1 MTLLSG
7 RRFAPLLVAL
17 ACSALAVSPAFAQNI
32 TGSLSGTVVDPT
44 CAVVVGAD
52 VTLTNEASRDVRRTK
67 SNADGY
73 FAFAAVP
80 PASYTVTI
88 ETAGFSKYEQKGVVL
103 RVGDSRSLRTVPLK
117 VAGMS
122 EEATVTASVDFAP
135 LNSGEKSATLTS
147 DQILNFSTVG
157 RSAAEL
163 LKVLPG
169 MTPVTQGVSNR
180 PGFTGEVI
188 GINGN
193 GEYQGGGNNNQSAIG
208 NYSGNGTRTE
218 ALDITVDG
226 APGADPGCNC
236 ATSVNPN
243 PEMVQE
249 FKVLQSNFG
258 AEHAKGP
265 VAMTVVSKQGGREFH
280 GTLYTYLRDYHLN
293 SNEWFANKVGK
304 DRVKNKFLYPGF
316 NVSGPV
322 LVPGT
327 DFNKNRDKVFF
338 FLGYEYFKQALDT
351 GFVKSWVPTAAM
363 RNGDFSQAASYL
375 GPGTGGTYVNSVPAG
390 FPGGIIPPSQIDPGG
405 RALLNVF
412 PQPNANP
419 AVTGGYNYVD
429 NLLVDQNGTQL
440 LGRVDVN
447 VSENTKLFLRYNRQR
462 EVQPF
467 VIGLWWRNGARQVPY
482 PSSISAANR
491 SDSATASL
499 THVFNPT
506 LTNETLFAVTYIDFP
521 NAFDDRSK
529 ISRQALGYPYQGIF
543 KQSNDQIP
551 SVDAGG
557 WGNDSQGPLYY
568 NPGGFDPVLFATKW
582 QVSASDNLTKVWG
595 THTFKAGAYFEHVIN
610 KQPGNDNS
618 NGLIELATW
627 DGQSTG
633 NTFADLL
640 LGHGSNYAESSKNV
654 LHDMAY
660 NLWEGYVQDSWKVKP
675 RLTVDYGVRIASEGP
690 WYDRL
695 GNGMSVFDPSIYSA
709 TAPGSSFPGI
719 TWTKKDSRI
728 PLSGTEKPPI
738 YFTPR
743 VGFAYDVK
751 GTGSTV
757 VRGGFGIYRYH
768 EPQAIY
774 SGLLDLPQGF
784 RNTNVGS
791 AYTLASL
798 EGLGGGNVVFN
809 GNTIALD
816 DKKQP
821 VTYSWSATLNQRLPW
836 AMNIEVGYAGNK
848 QNDLRNEGV
857 SNYNP
862 VPLGAMI
869 NDPTGDP
876 NKYRLLPNYGDL
888 QVFRHSLYS
897 NYHGLQALLSRQR
910 GRFNFTLA
918 YTFSKALGIRAAGS
932 AASTSG
938 LVSEYIKDTT
948 GKTVDIR
955 QFDYGVSSNDRT
967 HVATASYS
975 WQLGEFKNNGFLN
988 AVLGGW
994 QLTGI
999 STYISGTPLQPA
1011 ISSNLNMTGTLAD
1024 GTDISATRV
1033 SGSTSV
1039 PAQPKLTCNPTSG
1052 VPSGYLFNPSCFAA
1066 PGPGDNG
1073 NFIFPYV
1080 KGQKYLNHDLSVF
1093 KNFAIGDK
1101 GQKLQFRASAYNV
1114 LNHPIAYP
1122 DIGTNLTLRFDHGQ
1136 LANPEFAKL
1145 PENNKFGRRIVQLAL
1160 RYTF

>member
-1 MTLLSG
+1 MTLLSA
-7 RRFAPLLVAL
+7 RRIAFLPVAL
-17 ACSALAVSPAFAQNI
+17 ACLTLAVSPTFAQNI

-44 CAVVVGAD
+44 GAVVVGAD

-80 PASYTVTI
+80 PGSYSVAI
-88 ETAGFSKYEQKGVVL
+88 ETPGFSKYEQRGVTL
-103 RVGDSRSLRTVPLK
+103 KIGDSRSLRTLPLK
-117 VAGMS
+117 VAGMT
-122 EEATVTASVDFAP
+122 EEATVTASIDFAP

-147 DQILNFSTVG
+147 EQILNFSTVG

-193 GEYQGGGNNNQSAIG
+193 GEYQGGGGNNQSAIG

-265 VAMTVVSKQGGREFH
+265 VAMSVVSKQGGRDFH

-293 SNEWFANKVGK
+293 SNEWFANKVGSA
-304 DRVKNKFLYPGF
+304 RVKNKFLFPGF

-322 LVPGT
+322 LIPGT
-327 DFNKNRDKVFF
+327 DFNKDRDKVFF

-363 RNGDFSQAASYL
+363 RNGDFSQAANL
-375 GPGTGGTYVNSVPAG
+375 GLTGGYVNSVPSG
-390 FPGGIIPPSQIDPGG
+390 FPGGIIPTSQIDPGG
-405 RALLNVF
+405 RSLLNLF

-440 LGRVDVN
+440 LGRVDFN

-467 VIGLWWRNGARQVPY
+467 VIGLWWRNRESQVPY
-482 PSSISAANR
+482 PSSISAKNR

-529 ISRQALGYPYQGIF
+529 ISRQALGYPYKGVF
-543 KQSNDQIP
+543 GQSPDQIP

-557 WGNDSQGPLYY
+557 WGNNGPIYF

-595 THTFKAGAYFEHVIN
+595 THTFKAGVYYEHVIN
-610 KQPGNDNS
+610 TQPGSGFS

-627 DGQSTG
+627 DGSSTG

-640 LGHGSNYAESSKNV
+640 QGHGSQYQETSKNV

-660 NLWEGYVQDSWKVKP
+660 NLWEGYVQDSWKIKP

-709 TAPGSSFPGI
+709 TAPSSSFPGI
-719 TWTKKDSRI
+719 TWTAKDSRI
-728 PLSGTEKPPI
+728 PLSGTRKPPV

-757 VRGGFGIYRYH
+757 LRGGFGIYRYH

-774 SGLLDLPQGF
+774 SNLLDLPQGF
-784 RNTNVGS
+784 RSISVGS

-798 EGLGGGNVVFN
+798 DALGGGNVVFN
-809 GNTIALD
+809 GETIALD
-816 DKKQP
+816 DRKQP
-821 VTYSWSATLNQRLPW
+821 VNYSWSVTLNQRLP
-836 AMNIEVGYAGNK
+836 ASMNIEVGYVGNK
-848 QNDLRNEGV
+848 SEDLRNEGV
-857 SNYNP
+857 ANINP

-888 QVFRHSLYS
+888 NVYRHSLYS

-910 GRFNFTLA
+910 GRFNYTLA
-918 YTFSKALGIRAAGS
+918 YTFSKALGIRSAGGTGPAA
-932 AASTSG
+932 
-938 LVSEYIKDTT
+938 VSEYLKDAK
-948 GKTVDIR
+948 GNPVDER
-955 QFDYGVSSNDRT
+955 TFNYGVLGTDRT

-975 WQLGEFKNNGFLN
+975 WQLGEFKNNAFLN

-999 STYISGTPLQPA
+999 STYISGTPLQA
-1011 ISSNLNMTGTLAD
+1011 ATSTNFSMSGTLAD
-1024 GTDISATRV
+1024 GTDISSTRV
-1033 SGSTSV
+1033 SGSPSV
-1039 PAQPKLTCNPTSG
+1039 PAQPKLTCDPASG

-1066 PGPGDNG
+1066 PSAGQNG
-1073 NFIFPYV
+1073 NFIFPYI

-1093 KNFAIGDK
+1093 KNFGIGSK

-1114 LNHPIAYP
+1114 LNHPIAFP
-1122 DIGTNLTLRFDHGQ
+1122 DAGTNLALRFDHGK
-1136 LANPEFAKL
+1136 LSNPEFAKL

-1160 RYTF
+1160 RYSF

>member
-1 MTLLSG
+1 MTFLSS
-7 RRFAPLLVAL
+7 RRIPLLLVAL
-17 ACSALAVSPAFAQNI
+17 ICLTLAVSNALAQNI

-44 CAVVVGAD
+44 GAVVVGAD

-80 PASYTVTI
+80 PGSYSVAI
-88 ETAGFSKYEQKGVVL
+88 ETAGFAKYEQKGVML
-103 RVGDSRSLRTVPLK
+103 RIGDSRSLRTIPLK
-117 VAGMS
+117 VAGMT
-122 EEATVTASVDFAP
+122 EEATVTASVDLAP

-163 LKVLPG
+163 LKILPG
-169 MTPVTQGVSNR
+169 MTPVTVGTQNR

-265 VAMTVVSKQGGREFH
+265 VAMTVVSKQGGRDFH

-293 SNEWFANKVGK
+293 SNEWFGNKVGSE
-304 DRVKNKFLYPGF
+304 RVKNKFLYPGF

-322 LVPGT
+322 LIPGT

-363 RNGDFSQAASYL
+363 RNGDFSQAASL
-375 GPGTGGTYVNSVPAG
+375 GLTGGAVNSVPTG
-390 FPGGIIPPSQIDPGG
+390 FPGGIIPASQIDPGG

-419 AVTGGYNYVD
+419 ATTGGYNYVD

-440 LGRVDVN
+440 LGRVDFN
-447 VSENTKLFLRYNRQR
+447 VSENTKLFVRYNRQR

-467 VIGLWWRNGARQVPY
+467 VIGLWWRNRTDQVPY
-482 PSSISAANR
+482 PSSISAKNR

-529 ISRQALGYPYQGIF
+529 ISRKALGYPYQGIF

-557 WGNDSQGPLYY
+557 WGSNGPIYY

-610 KQPGNDNS
+610 KQPGNGDS

-627 DGQSTG
+627 DGSSTG

-640 LGHGSNYAESSKNV
+640 LGHGSQYQETTKNV

-695 GNGMSVFDPSIYSA
+695 GNGMAVFDPGLYSP
-709 TAPGSSFPGI
+709 TAPGSSFPGV
-719 TWTKKDSRI
+719 TWTAKDSRI
-728 PLSGTEKPPI
+728 PLSGTQKPPI

-774 SGLLDLPQGF
+774 SNLLDLPQGF
-784 RNTNVGS
+784 RNISVGS
-791 AYTLASL
+791 AYTLA
-798 EGLGGGNVVFN
+798 GLDKVSGGNVVFN
-809 GNTIALD
+809 GQTIALD

-848 QNDLRNEGV
+848 QDDLRNANV
-857 SNYNP
+857 ANYNP

-888 QVFRHSLYS
+888 TVYRHSLYA

-918 YTFSKALGIRAAGS
+918 YTFSKGLGIRAGDNTGPGA
-932 AASTSG
+932 
-938 LVSEYIKDTT
+938 VSEYLKDAK
-948 GKTVDIR
+948 GNPVDQR
-955 QFDYGVSSNDRT
+955 SFNYGVLGTDRT

-988 AVLGGW
+988 AIVGGW
-994 QLTGI
+994 QVTGI
-999 STYISGTPLQPA
+999 STYISGAPLQA
-1011 ISSNLNMTGTLAD
+1011 ATSTNFNMTGTLAD
-1024 GTDISATRV
+1024 GTDITATRV
-1033 SGSTSV
+1033 SGSPSV
-1039 PAQPKLTCNPTSG
+1039 PAQPKLTCDPTSG
-1052 VPSGYLFNPSCFAA
+1052 VPGGYLFNPSCFAA
-1066 PGPGDNG
+1066 PTAGQNG

-1093 KNFAIGDK
+1093 KNFSIGSK

-1114 LNHPIAYP
+1114 LNHPIAFP
-1122 DIGTNLTLRFDHGQ
+1122 DTGTNLTLRFDHGK
-1136 LANPEFAKL
+1136 LSNPEFAKL

-1160 RYTF
+1160 RYSF

>member
-1 MTLLSG
+1 MTFLSF
-7 RRFAPLLVAL
+7 RRIPLLLVAL
-17 ACSALAVSPAFAQNI
+17 ACSTLALSPAFAQNI

-44 CAVVVGAD
+44 GAVVVGAD
-52 VTLTNEASRDVRRTK
+52 VTITNEASRDVRRTK

-103 RVGDSRSLRTVPLK
+103 RVGDSRSLRTVPLR

-169 MTPVTQGVSNR
+169 MTPVTVGTQNR

-208 NYSGNGTRTE
+208 NFSGNGTRTE

-249 FKVLQSNFG
+249 FKVLQANFG

-265 VAMTVVSKQGGREFH
+265 VAMTVVSKQGGRDFH

-322 LVPGT
+322 LIPGT

-351 GFVKSWVPTAAM
+351 GFIKSWVPTAAM
-363 RNGDFSQAASYL
+363 RNGDFSQAANL
-375 GPGTGGTYVNSVPAG
+375 GLTGGFVNTVPSG
-390 FPGGIIPPSQIDPGG
+390 FPGGVIPTNQIDPGG

-412 PQPNANP
+412 PQPNSST

-440 LGRVDVN
+440 LGRVDFN
-447 VSENTKLFLRYNRQR
+447 VSENTKLFVRYNRQR

-467 VIGLWWRNGARQVPY
+467 VIGLWWRNGDRQVPY
-482 PSSISAANR
+482 PTGISAANR
-491 SDSATASL
+491 SDSTTASL

-557 WGNDSQGPLYY
+557 WGNNGPLFY

-595 THTFKAGAYFEHVIN
+595 THTFKAGVYFEHVIN

-618 NGLIELATW
+618 NGLIEMATW
-627 DGQSTG
+627 DGSSTG

-640 LGHGSNYAESSKNV
+640 LGRGSQYQESTKNV

-709 TAPGSSFPGI
+709 SAPGSTLPGI
-719 TWTKKDSRI
+719 TWTAKDSRI
-728 PLSGTEKPPI
+728 PLSGTEKPPV

-784 RNTNVGS
+784 RNTSVGS

-798 EGLGGGNVVFN
+798 EALGGGNVVFN

-836 AMNIEVGYAGNK
+836 AMNIEVGYVGNK
-848 QNDLRNEGV
+848 QNDLRNENV
-857 SNYNP
+857 ANINP

-888 QVFRHSLYS
+888 NVYRHSLYS

-910 GRFNFTLA
+910 GRFNYTLA
-918 YTFSKALGIRAAGS
+918 YTFSKALGIRAGGNTGPGA
-932 AASTSG
+932 
-938 LVSEYIKDTT
+938 VSEYLKDAR
-948 GKTVDIR
+948 GNPVDQR
-955 QFDYGVSSNDRT
+955 SFNYGVLGTDRT

-975 WQLGEFKNNGFLN
+975 WQLGELKNGGFLN
-988 AVLGGW
+988 ALFGGW
-994 QLTGI
+994 QITGI
-999 STYISGTPLQPA
+999 STYISGTPLQA
-1011 ISSNLNMTGTLAD
+1011 ATSTNFSMSGTLAD
-1024 GTDISATRV
+1024 GSDINSQRV
-1033 SGSTSV
+1033 SGSPSV
-1039 PAQPKLTCNPTSG
+1039 PAQPKLTCDPTSG

-1066 PGPGDNG
+1066 PSAGQNG

-1080 KGQKYLNHDLSVF
+1080 RGQKYLNHDLSVF
-1093 KNFAIGDK
+1093 KNFGIGSK

-1114 LNHPIAYP
+1114 LNHPIAFP
-1122 DIGTNLTLRFDHGQ
+1122 DPGTNLTLRFDQGK

-1145 PENNKFGRRIVQLAL
+1145 PEDNKFGRRIVQLAL
-1160 RYTF
+1160 RFSF

>member
-1 MTLLSG
+1 MTLQSAS
-7 RRFAPLLVAL
+7 RRTLLLLVAL
-17 ACSALAVSPAFAQNI
+17 ACSTLAVSPAFAQNI

-44 CAVVVGAD
+44 GAVVVGAD

-80 PASYTVTI
+80 PGSYSVAI
-88 ETAGFSKYEQKGVVL
+88 ETPGFSKYEQKGVTL
-103 RVGDSRSLRTVPLK
+103 KIGDSRSLRTVALK
-117 VAGMS
+117 VAGMT
-122 EEATVTASVDFAP
+122 EEATVTASVDLAP

-208 NYSGNGTRTE
+208 NFSGNGTRTD

-265 VAMTVVSKQGGREFH
+265 VAMSVVSKQGGRDFH

-293 SNEWFANKVGK
+293 SNEWFANKVEK

-322 LVPGT
+322 LIPGT

-363 RNGDFSQAASYL
+363 RNGDFSQAANL
-375 GPGTGGTYVNSVPAG
+375 GLTGSYVNSVPSG
-390 FPGGIIPPSQIDPGG
+390 FPGGVIPAGQIDPGG
-405 RALLNVF
+405 RVLLNVF

-440 LGRVDVN
+440 LGRVDFN

-467 VIGLWWRNGARQVPY
+467 VIGLWWRNRESQVPY

-529 ISRQALGYPYQGIF
+529 ISRQALGYPYKGVF
-543 KQSNDQIP
+543 GQSPDQIP

-557 WGNDSQGPLYY
+557 WGNNGPIYF

-595 THTFKAGAYFEHVIN
+595 THTFKAGVYYEHVIN
-610 KQPGNDNS
+610 KQPGSNNS

-627 DGQSTG
+627 DGSSTG

-640 LGHGSNYAESSKNV
+640 LGHGSQYQETSKNV

-675 RLTVDYGVRIASEGP
+675 RLTIDYGVRIASEGP
-690 WYDRL
+690 WYDRQ
-695 GNGMSVFDPSIYSA
+695 GIGMAVFDPSIYSP
-709 TAPGSSFPGI
+709 TASASTFPGV
-719 TWTKKDSRI
+719 TWTTKNSAI
-728 PLSGTEKPPI
+728 PLSGTEKPPV

-768 EPQAIY
+768 EPQSIY
-774 SGLLDLPQGF
+774 SNLLDLPQGF
-784 RNTNVGS
+784 RSTSVGS

-798 EGLGGGNVVFN
+798 DSLGGGSVVFN
-809 GNTIALD
+809 GQTIDLN
-816 DKKQP
+816 DKRQP
-821 VTYSWSATLNQRLPW
+821 VNYSWSATLNQRLPW
-836 AMNIEVGYAGNK
+836 SMSFEVGYVGNRSDDLVNAGV
-848 QNDLRNEGV
+848 D
-857 SNYNP
+857 NYNA

-888 QVFRHSLYS
+888 SVYRHSQYG
-897 NYHGLQALLSRQR
+897 NYNGLQSLLSRQR
-910 GRFNFTLA
+910 GRLNFTLA
-918 YTFSKALGIRAAGS
+918 YTFSKALGIRSAAGNGPS
-932 AASTSG
+932 A
-938 LVSEYIKDTT
+938 VPEYLKDAK
-948 GKTVDIR
+948 GNPVDQR
-955 QFDYGVSSNDRT
+955 SFNYGVLGTDRT

-975 WQLGEFKNNGFLN
+975 WQLGEFKNNAFLN

-994 QLTGI
+994 QVTGI
-999 STYISGTPLQPA
+999 STYISGGPLQA
-1011 ISSNLNMTGTLAD
+1011 ATSTNFSISGTLAD

-1033 SGSTSV
+1033 SGSPQV
-1039 PAQPKLTCNPTSG
+1039 PAQPKLTCDPTQNI
-1052 VPSGYLFNPSCFAA
+1052 PAGYMFNPSCFTA
-1066 PGPGDNG
+1066 PSAGQNG
-1073 NFIFPYV
+1073 NFILPYI

-1093 KNFAIGDK
+1093 KNFGIGSK

-1114 LNHPIAYP
+1114 FNHPIAFP
-1122 DIGTNLTLRFDHGQ
+1122 DQGTNLTLQFDHGK
-1136 LANPEFAKL
+1136 LSNPEFAKL
-1145 PENNKFGRRIVQLAL
+1145 PDNNKFGRRIVQLAL
-1160 RYTF
+1160 RYSF

>member
-1 MTLLSG
+1 MDLLWPQAVLLLVLVPILVAAYIWVL
-7 RRFAPLLVAL
+7 RRRRVALRYSSLALVRAPLL
-17 ACSALAVSPAFAQNI
+17 P
-32 TGSLSGTVVDPT
+32 
-44 CAVVVGAD
+44 
-52 VTLTNEASRDVRRTK
+52 
-67 SNADGY
+67 

-390 FPGGIIPPSQIDPGG
+390 FPGGMIPPGQIDPGG

-440 LGRVDVN
+440 LGRVDFN
-447 VSENTKLFLRYNRQR
+447 VSENTKLFVRYNRQR

-529 ISRQALGYPYQGIF
+529 ITRTELLEKWNS
-543 KQSNDQIP
+543 
-551 SVDAGG
+551 G
-557 WGNDSQGPLYY
+557 W
-568 NPGGFDPVLFATKW
+568 
-582 QVSASDNLTKVWG
+582 
-595 THTFKAGAYFEHVIN
+595 
-610 KQPGNDNS
+610 
-618 NGLIELATW
+618 
-627 DGQSTG
+627 
-633 NTFADLL
+633 
-640 LGHGSNYAESSKNV
+640 NV
-654 LHDMAY
+654 LLKTLETLTDEDLMRSVSIRGVECRVHDA
-660 NLWEGYVQDSWKVKP
+660 LH
-675 RLTVDYGVRIASEGP
+675 R
-690 WYDRL
+690 
-695 GNGMSVFDPSIYSA
+695 SVAHTSYH
-709 TAPGSSFPGI
+709 
-719 TWTKKDSRI
+719 
-728 PLSGTEKPPI
+728 
-738 YFTPR
+738 
-743 VGFAYDVK
+743 VGQIVILAK
-751 GTGSTV
+751 
-757 VRGGFGIYRYH
+757 
-768 EPQAIY
+768 
-774 SGLLDLPQGF
+774 GF
-784 RNTNVGS
+784 RGS
-791 AYTLASL
+791 EWESL
-798 EGLGGGNVVFN
+798 SIPKGKSE
-809 GNTIALD
+809 
-816 DKKQP
+816 Q
-821 VTYSWSATLNQRLPW
+821 YNQ
-836 AMNIEVGYAGNK
+836 
-848 QNDLRNEGV
+848 
-857 SNYNP
+857 NP
-862 VPLGAMI
+862 
-869 NDPTGDP
+869 DPARERP
-876 NKYRLLPNYGDL
+876 
-888 QVFRHSLYS
+888 
-897 NYHGLQALLSRQR
+897 
-910 GRFNFTLA
+910 
-918 YTFSKALGIRAAGS
+918 SKA
-932 AASTSG
+932 
-938 LVSEYIKDTT
+938 
-948 GKTVDIR
+948 
-955 QFDYGVSSNDRT
+955 
-967 HVATASYS
+967 
-975 WQLGEFKNNGFLN
+975 
-988 AVLGGW
+988 
-994 QLTGI
+994 
-999 STYISGTPLQPA
+999 
-1011 ISSNLNMTGTLAD
+1011 
-1024 GTDISATRV
+1024 
-1033 SGSTSV
+1033 
-1039 PAQPKLTCNPTSG
+1039 
-1052 VPSGYLFNPSCFAA
+1052 
-1066 PGPGDNG
+1066 
-1073 NFIFPYV
+1073 
-1080 KGQKYLNHDLSVF
+1080 
-1093 KNFAIGDK
+1093 
-1101 GQKLQFRASAYNV
+1101 
-1114 LNHPIAYP
+1114 
-1122 DIGTNLTLRFDHGQ
+1122 
-1136 LANPEFAKL
+1136 
-1145 PENNKFGRRIVQLAL
+1145 
-1160 RYTF
+1160 